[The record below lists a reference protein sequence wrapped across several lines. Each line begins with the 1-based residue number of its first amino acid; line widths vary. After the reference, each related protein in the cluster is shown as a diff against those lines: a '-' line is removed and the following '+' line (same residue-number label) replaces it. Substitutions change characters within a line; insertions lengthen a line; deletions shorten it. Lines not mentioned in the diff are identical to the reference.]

1 MLFKTVEGYFSTDI
15 KIAGL
20 LFLAMKEAVVSFEEL
35 RQKPSYRPEPFQVI
49 RLHLHTNSGPDYH
62 STLHSWSNCKDSLT
76 MVTLFGS
83 PKDLTQTKKSLKFA
97 SGTRAWEDEVVEEVK
112 SGSSKSLAKDLRRI
126 KQEVTQDKNVITVL
140 SVHLIDTYKWREKL
154 ETFDSS
160 ISFTLLCHC
169 RRR

>member
-1 MLFKTVEGYFSTDI
+1 
-15 KIAGL
+15 
-20 LFLAMKEAVVSFEEL
+20 
-35 RQKPSYRPEPFQVI
+35 
-49 RLHLHTNSGPDYH
+49 
-62 STLHSWSNCKDSLT
+62 

-83 PKDLTQTKKSLKFA
+83 PKDLTQKKKSLKFA